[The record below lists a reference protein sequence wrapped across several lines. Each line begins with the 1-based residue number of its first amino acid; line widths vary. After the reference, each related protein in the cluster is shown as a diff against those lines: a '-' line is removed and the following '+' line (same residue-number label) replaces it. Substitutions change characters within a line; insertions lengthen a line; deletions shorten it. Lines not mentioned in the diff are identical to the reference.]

1 MRPVLILSA
10 ARAREIGSAA
20 TTYLRIAPISSEASA
35 AELDAAM
42 ACAPRGIFLEQA
54 ADGSDVAR
62 LAARIAVAEARHG
75 LPDGRTRIIAST
87 AQYGASLLSLS
98 SFRAASPRLEGL
110 AFNAAM
116 LSSRLGVAED
126 SEPIRIARALALFA
140 AHAAGAAAVA
150 GPFSSRDPDAIRR
163 AAIEASH
170 QGYTAALATSP
181 EEAEAIRG
189 DAARA

>member
-1 MRPVLILSA
+1 MLPVLILSA
-10 ARAREIGSAA
+10 AQARETGLAA
-20 TTYLRIAPISSEASA
+20 TAYLRIAPVWSEGSA

-42 ACAPRGIFLEQA
+42 ACAPQGVFLEQA
-54 ADGSDVAR
+54 ADGGDVAR

-87 AQYGASLLSLS
+87 AHDGASLLSLS
-98 SFRAASPRLEGL
+98 TFRAASRRLEGL
-110 AFNAAM
+110 AFDAAT
-116 LSSRLGVAED
+116 LSTRLGVAVD
-126 SEPIRIARALALFA
+126 SEPVRIARALALFA

-150 GPFSSRDPDAIRR
+150 GPFPSRDPDAIRR

-189 DAARA
+189 DAARV